1 MITRELDLQINP
13 PGPKEYV
20 PHLNSLFELP
30 NHVEREA
37 FEILRDTETT
47 GGNPA
52 AIAAAALYTATQD
65 SDSLTLQTA
74 GKAAGVSKETVWR
87 HSTEFK

>member
-20 PHLNSLFELP
+20 PHLNSQFELP

-37 FEILRDTETT
+37 FEILRGTETT
-47 GGNPA
+47 GCNPA

-87 HSTEFK
+87 HSTKFE